1 MKPLTW
7 SLNFNEIKKWN
18 PNVGLLLSN
27 LNFTSIYIF
36 FWYWGE
42 DKYVHTP
49 DLSYVRAT
57 LWTWAVLSLL
67 FFWSHFSH
75 YILWYIAFRGLRTSH
90 YEDRIYD
97 SFPLRENAD
106 QRKLLFW
113 YIIGSVWSKLL
124 SASKMFLLFLFSSN
138 SLKCSWYYKTCN
150 YCSAGKKL
158 YHSIATCSGLLENA
172 KFLCFIWKAEG
183 VVSHMF

>member
-18 PNVGLLLSN
+18 PN

-36 FWYWGE
+36 VWYWGE

-75 YILWYIAFRGLRTSH
+75 YILWYIAFRCLRTYH

-97 SFPLRENAD
+97 SFPLRENTY
-106 QRKLLFW
+106 QRTLILVYYRQCLVKTAFR
-113 YIIGSVWSKLL
+113 
-124 SASKMFLLFLFSSN
+124 
-138 SLKCSWYYKTCN
+138 LKTVLTFPFFKQ
-150 YCSAGKKL
+150 L
-158 YHSIATCSGLLENA
+158 I
-172 KFLCFIWKAEG
+172 
-183 VVSHMF
+183 